1 MDKKVTSFIVLSL
14 VLANLLNASYANGT
28 NQQYI
33 QIYHTNQKYLQEQK
47 KIQEEREKAQREYER
62 QQQLEELRR
71 NPVLIEQDGRHKK
84 YNAGDS
90 IIFTYDEMTDEEYE
104 EFQRQNRWR

>member
-1 MDKKVTSFIVLSL
+1 MDKKVISLIVLSL
-14 VLANLLNASYANGT
+14 IFVNTLNISYASGTT

-33 QIYHTNQKYLQEQK
+33 QIHHANQKYLQEQK
-47 KIQEEREKAQREYER
+47 RIQEEREKAQREYER

-71 NPVLIEQDGRHKK
+71 NPVLMEQDGRHKK

-90 IIFTYDEMTDEEYE
+90 IIFTYDEMTDQEYE
-104 EFQRQNRWR
+104 EFQRQNRW

>member
-14 VLANLLNASYANGT
+14 IFVNTLNVSYATET

-33 QIYHTNQKYLQEQK
+33 QIHHANQKYSQEQK
-47 KIQEEREKAQREYER
+47 RIQEEREKAQREYER

-71 NPVLIEQDGRHKK
+71 NPVLMEQDGRHKK
-84 YNAGDS
+84 YNAGNS
-90 IIFTYDEMTDEEYE
+90 IIFTYDEMTDQEYE
-104 EFQRQNRWR
+104 EFQRQNRW

>member
-1 MDKKVTSFIVLSL
+1 MGKKVTSFIVLSL
-14 VLANLLNASYANGT
+14 VFVNMLNVSSATET

-33 QIYHTNQKYLQEQK
+33 QTYHANQKYLQEQK
-47 KIQEEREKAQREYER
+47 KLQEELEKAQKEYER

>member
-1 MDKKVTSFIVLSL
+1 MDKKVISLIVLSL
-14 VLANLLNASYANGT
+14 IFVNTLNISYASGTT

-33 QIYHTNQKYLQEQK
+33 QIHHANQKYLQEQK
-47 KIQEEREKAQREYER
+47 RIQKEREKAQREYER

-71 NPVLIEQDGRHKK
+71 NPVLMEQDGRHKK

-90 IIFTYDEMTDEEYE
+90 IIFTYDEMTDQEYE
-104 EFQRQNRWR
+104 EFQRQNRW